1 LKLELKVDS
10 KLIIVRESVSKRS
23 TVLTSQNK
31 TASAATTGTGGTTGS
46 GGTGETAGLVGNEN
60 EHVVVIFENRKEIE
74 SVVQM

>member
-1 LKLELKVDS
+1 VDS

-31 TASAATTGTGGTTGS
+31 TASAATTGTGGTIGTGGTTGS